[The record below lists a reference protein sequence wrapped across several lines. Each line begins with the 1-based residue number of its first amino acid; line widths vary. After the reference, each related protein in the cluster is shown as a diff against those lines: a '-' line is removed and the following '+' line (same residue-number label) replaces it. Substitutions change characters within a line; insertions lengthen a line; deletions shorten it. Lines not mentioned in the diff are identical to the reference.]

1 MRISDWSS
9 DVCSSDLRRVPEVG
23 RHAHFGD
30 AHRVRREHVVMHVA
44 AREDFAEQ
52 MAHLFADAQHPDR
65 RSLVLFGCLHFAF
78 SSSSSFATMRAIERM
93 LRAVPLQPKRLSMK
107 GPVSLLSATPSP

>member
-1 MRISDWSS
+1 
-9 DVCSSDLRRVPEVG
+9 
-23 RHAHFGD
+23 
-30 AHRVRREHVVMHVA
+30 MHVA

-52 MAHLFADAQHPDR
+52 MAYLFADAQHPDR

-107 GPVSLLSATPSP
+107 GDRKSVVEGKSVAVRVDLGGRRIIKKKNEYQL